1 MKTASK
7 RRGAAT
13 VEFALAAP
21 VLVLLLLGLL
31 ETGRLINANQAVLNA
46 SREGARRG
54 AVAGVT
60 TAQVNTLVRDCLTA
74 SGYPGSLAQVTPVL
88 TSESITVTVSLANE
102 HFSLIPLRTVGLS
115 AQAVTVMRREA
126 TSL

>member
-54 AVAGVT
+54 AVNGVT
-60 TAQVNTLVRDCLTA
+60 ISQVTTLVRDCLTA
-74 SGYPGSLAQVTPVL
+74 SGYPGSAATVNVST
-88 TSESITVTVSLANE
+88 TSEAITVSVTLANQ
-102 HFSLIPLRTVGLS
+102 HFSLIPLRTVGLN
-115 AQAVTVMRREA
+115 AQATTVMRREA